1 MRIEF
6 VLPEGRA
13 FSEQP
18 PAFIRPL
25 IEGRGWELMFDFF
38 IGQEIILRYNLA
50 ETSMYELSSEQLRSD
65 IHQRIAFSNIR
76 ITDLNANDIRL
87 TLEETTTRRVPVI
100 LQDSLGFVSGYHL
113 TRPVQIRPDS
123 VTLTGPASA
132 LAEIESWATKP
143 LVLLN
148 LKSNVTQVVPLSR
161 PPDEIMLEITEVQ
174 ANIQVEQV
182 TEKSLFIPLHIRNAP
197 ADSLRYF
204 PEVVKVT
211 CVVGLS
217 DYNNISVNDFRLE
230 IDLARA
236 ESNAG
241 KNTVPIVIA
250 QQPPYVISVRFS
262 PKAAEFFI
270 LKEE

>member
-18 PAFIRPL
+18 PTLIRPL
-25 IEGRGWELMFDFF
+25 MQGRGWELMFDFF
-38 IGQEIILRYNLA
+38 IGQEITLQYNLA
-50 ETSMYELSSEQLRSD
+50 ETNMYELSSEQLRSD
-65 IHQRIAFSNIR
+65 IHQRIAFNNIR
-76 ITDLNANDIRL
+76 IVDLNANDIRL
-87 TLEETTTRRVPVI
+87 ILEEMSTRRVPVV
-100 LQDSLGFVSGYHL
+100 LQDSLVFVSGYHL
-113 TRPVQIRPDS
+113 TRPVQITPDS

-132 LAEIESWATKP
+132 LSEIDSWATEP
-143 LVLLN
+143 AVLLN
-148 LKSNVTQVVPLSR
+148 LKNNATQAVPLRR
-161 PPDEIMLEITEVQ
+161 PPAEITLGVAEVQ

-217 DYNNISVNDFRLE
+217 DYNNINANDFRLE
-230 IDLARA
+230 IDLARV

-241 KNTVPIVIA
+241 KNTAPIVIT

-262 PKAAEFFI
+262 PKSAEFFI